1 MSVIE
6 TVGRYEII
14 EELGRGAMG
23 VVYKAKDPTIGRTV
37 ALKTLRLDVHGLDAA
52 EMVRRFQNEARA
64 AGVLSHPNIV
74 TIYDAGECDGIFYIA
89 MEFIQGTTLHELL
102 AEQHILPTEDVI
114 QYSRQICKGLDY
126 AHFHGIVHRDVKPAN
141 IMITANGTVKI
152 MDFGIAKAGGS
163 MTSTGQVLGTPNYM
177 APEQVKGRPLDGR
190 SDLFSFGVILY
201 EMLTGEK
208 PFVGQ
213 NVTTIIYKIVNENPI
228 APRDLDVTVHPGL
241 SAIVTR
247 ALAKSPD
254 DRYQTGTDL
263 VRDLE
268 SYKLA
273 GAPLHATSKLTPGKL
288 TTGKLTIGKLVSA
301 KTSNGSTG
309 AARFSKTETA
319 LPQDKT
325 LVLPATNGNGSA
337 AAAKLAPAKE
347 RKPKQARLPS
357 LPSLPIHPPGK
368 NVLIAAGILIVLL
381 GSAMAGYAYMHTRLQ
396 MRALETEMKAREA
409 ARQEQVLAEQKI
421 DPPLLT
427 PVAKPADDNN
437 VIARDTTVKFVKT
450 AKSSPAV
457 TRDTT
462 VKFVRPAKTS
472 AAVLSAPVKVQKAT
486 SSPNQVYTEQSELQF
501 NSRPQGAKVEID
513 GWSEPNWVT
522 PFTAS
527 HLAAG
532 YHTIAFSKAGY
543 LPKGEAAQSMAGK
556 SVQVYAELSPAVSTL
571 VINSNPQ
578 GANIWLDGKD
588 TGKTTP
594 AQLTV
599 EKGPHR
605 VVVRKAAFKDAT
617 ADEDLAEGQTASFSP
632 VLLSLGQQVEKGSN
646 GSLLKRMFGAENTV
660 PEGKGL
666 VHIRTE
672 PEGATIIVDGKTA
685 PKKTNARWPAE
696 PGVYSIVLQM
706 DGYKTVQRNIRVQMG
721 KIVNLD
727 EILEKQ

>member
-102 AEQHILPTEDVI
+102 AEHHILPTEDVI

-126 AHFHGIVHRDVKPAN
+126 AQSHGIVHRDVKPAN

-177 APEQVKGRPLDGR
+177 SPEQVKGRPLDGR

-254 DRYQTGTDL
+254 DRYQTGADL

-273 GAPLHATSKLTPGKL
+273 GAPLHATSKLT
-288 TTGKLTIGKLVSA
+288 IGKSGSA
-301 KTSNGSTG
+301 KSSNGSTG
-309 AARFSKTETA
+309 ARRFSKTETA
-319 LPQDKT
+319 LPHEKT
-325 LVLPATNGNGSA
+325 LVLPVKNGNGSA
-337 AAAKLAPAKE
+337 AAAKPAPARE
-347 RKPKQARLPS
+347 RKPLQVRR
-357 LPSLPIHPPGK
+357 PSLPIHPPSK
-368 NVLIAAGILIVLL
+368 NVLIAAAVLIVLL
-381 GSAMAGYAYMHTRLQ
+381 GSTMAGYAYMRTRSK
-396 MRALETEMKAREA
+396 MRQLEVEMKAKEA
-409 ARQEQVLAEQKI
+409 ARQEQILAQQKN
-421 DPPLLT
+421 DPPAPT
-427 PVAKPADDNN
+427 VVVKPANDEG

-450 AKSSPAV
+450 VKRAPPVLPPA
-457 TRDTT
+457 
-462 VKFVRPAKTS
+462 
-472 AAVLSAPVKVQKAT
+472 VKVQKAT
-486 SSPNQVYTEQSELQF
+486 SSPNQVYTQQSELQF
-501 NSRPQGAKVEID
+501 NSKPQGAKVEID

-532 YHTIAFSKAGY
+532 YHTVAFSKAGY
-543 LPKGEAAQSMAGK
+543 LPKGEAAQSIAGQ
-556 SVQVYAELSPAVSTL
+556 SIQVYAELSPALSTL

-605 VVVRKAAFKDAT
+605 VVVRKAGFKDAT
-617 ADEDLAEGQTASFSP
+617 ADEDVAEGQTASFSP
-632 VLLSLGQQVEKGSN
+632 VLLSVNQQVEN
-646 GSLLKRMFGAENTV
+646 GSSGNLLKRMFGAENTV

-685 PKKTNARWPAE
+685 PKKTNARWPAD

-706 DGYKTVQRNIRVQMG
+706 DGYKPLQRNIRVQVG